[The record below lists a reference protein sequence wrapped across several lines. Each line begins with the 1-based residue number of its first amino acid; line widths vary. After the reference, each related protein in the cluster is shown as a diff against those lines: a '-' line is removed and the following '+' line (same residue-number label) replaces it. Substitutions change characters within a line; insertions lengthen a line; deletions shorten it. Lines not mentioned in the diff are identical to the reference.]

1 MLRIRILHSQVGHI
15 SCSKEG
21 GETALVA
28 SLCQTTAPR
37 PARGAHSC
45 TLWLS
50 GKGSCPACSHPA
62 QHFLSGHWHYGERK
76 LCDLVSQGHGHLFPL
91 TQGRVRGCS
100 LPTVKAGGCHSTG
113 VVCVAWH
120 DTRMQHYVCAS
131 KEIQG
136 AAETSCVKTYDC
148 LNMRTKCF
156 DYMSNTRHLN
166 QIQANQKQ
174 TKKNQTNKLR
184 QTDHANHIYSP
195 DCLLQFLRIQRDF
208 KKGQLRL
215 LGTAHRINM
224 HLIKY
229 KRHQ

>member
-1 MLRIRILHSQVGHI
+1 MGHI

-50 GKGSCPACSHPA
+50 GKSSCPACSHPA
-62 QHFLSGHWHYGERK
+62 QHFLSGHWHYGETQWP
-76 LCDLVSQGHGHLFPL
+76 CFPRTRAPISL
-91 TQGRVRGCS
+91 DSGKSPWVLPPHKARGY
-100 LPTVKAGGCHSTG
+100 HSTG

-120 DTRMQHYVCAS
+120 DTRMQHYVCVS

-148 LNMRTKCF
+148 LNMRAKCF
-156 DYMSNTRHLN
+156 DYMSNTGHLN

-174 TKKNQTNKLR
+174 TKKKNQTNKLR

-195 DCLLQFLRIQRDF
+195 DCLLQFLRIWRDF

>member
-1 MLRIRILHSQVGHI
+1 MQQGGWRDCIGGITVPNHS
-15 SCSKEG
+15 S
-21 GETALVA
+21 
-28 SLCQTTAPR
+28 TT
-37 PARGAHSC
+37 S
-45 TLWLS
+45 
-50 GKGSCPACSHPA
+50 KGSPLVHPLA
-62 QHFLSGHWHYGERK
+62 EWQGLLSCLLTSSSAFSIWALSLWWKK

-100 LPTVKAGGCHSTG
+100 LPTVKAGGYHSTG

-195 DCLLQFLRIQRDF
+195 DCLLQFLRIRRDF